1 MASVEE
7 ASEEGFALVCR
18 GNTTGYRSVS
28 KRAPGHF
35 YARAY
40 TTNKRKCPYLGP
52 FNTPKEA
59 ALALART
66 CGWEPEMTRV
76 RE

>member
-28 KRAPGHF
+28 KAAPGRF
-35 YARAY
+35 YARAVKPRER
-40 TTNKRKCPYLGP
+40 KRTKLGP